1 MPGSLSDGRLPA
13 KLQTIESHLQ
23 EMVQELSWN
32 MIYAETEEEFEQLW
46 AEMLQRGE
54 ALGMEQLNAYYQK
67 EWKQALEKEKV
78 YGNSQK

>member
-1 MPGSLSDGRLPA
+1 
-13 KLQTIESHLQ
+13 
-23 EMVQELSWN
+23 MVQELSWN

>member
-1 MPGSLSDGRLPA
+1 
-13 KLQTIESHLQ
+13 
-23 EMVQELSWN
+23 

-46 AEMLQRGE
+46 AEMLQRGD

>member
-1 MPGSLSDGRLPA
+1 
-13 KLQTIESHLQ
+13 
-23 EMVQELSWN
+23 

>member
-1 MPGSLSDGRLPA
+1 MDALPA

-54 ALGMEQLNAYYQK
+54 ALGMEQLIAYYLN